1 MKEDEDPEMGIG
13 GKEREV
19 EDLHKMENGGKQKM
33 GDFVL
38 KGKWET
44 REILKY
50 FAGKVYGRLYQLPSR
65 ALLFRFIARPS
76 ILNIII
82 DLCTHYIIIH
92 KVFKVVLNRS
102 YTLHLHF

>member
-1 MKEDEDPEMGIG
+1 MGIG